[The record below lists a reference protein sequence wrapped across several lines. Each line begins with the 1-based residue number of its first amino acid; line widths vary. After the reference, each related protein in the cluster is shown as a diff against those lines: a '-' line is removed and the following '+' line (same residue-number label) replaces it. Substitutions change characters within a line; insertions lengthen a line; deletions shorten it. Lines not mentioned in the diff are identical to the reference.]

1 MKIVILDG
9 YTLNPGDL
17 DWSPLKELG
26 SCVIHPRTEVEQ
38 IVDRAQ
44 DAEILLTNK
53 TVLSAA
59 TLAVLPKLKYIG
71 VLATGVNVVD
81 LEAAKKH
88 NIIVTNVPG
97 YSTQSVAQMVFA
109 LLLEM
114 TQHVGHHAG
123 MVQQGDWVTCTDF
136 SFRDRPLV
144 ELAGKTLGVVGY
156 GQIGQQVAR
165 IARAFGMEVL
175 VQTAHPE
182 KYLQQTEHE
191 FVDIDKL
198 FSDSDVISL
207 NCPLTEATENLV
219 DTAHLAR
226 VKQGALLI
234 NTGRGQLINEE
245 AVAEAL
251 EEGYLGGYATDVLSQ
266 EPPTADNPLFSAPNC
281 IITPHIAWA
290 TAEARQR
297 LLDIVVTNI
306 AAFQNATPQNRVA

>member
-17 DWSPLKELG
+17 DWAPLKELG
-26 SCVIHPRTEVEQ
+26 SCIIHPRTDIEQ
-38 IVDRAQ
+38 IVERVD
-44 DAEILLTNK
+44 DAEVVLTNK
-53 TVLSAA
+53 TVLSAD
-59 TLAVLPKLKYIG
+59 TLALLPTVKYIG
-71 VLATGVNVVD
+71 VLATGVNIVD

-88 NIIVTNVPG
+88 HIVVTNVPG
-97 YSTQSVAQMVFA
+97 YSTHSVAQMVFA

-123 MVQQGDWVTCTDF
+123 MVQQGDWVTCDDF
-136 SFRDRPLV
+136 SFRDRPLI
-144 ELAGKTLGVVGY
+144 ELTGKTLGVVGY
-156 GQIGQQVAR
+156 GQIGQQVVR
-165 IARAFGMEVL
+165 IAKACGMEVL

-182 KYLQQTEHE
+182 KYQEAELE

-198 FSDSDVISL
+198 FSDSDIISL
-207 NCPLTEATENLV
+207 NCPLTEETRTLV

-266 EPPTADNPLFSAPNC
+266 EPPAEDNPLFSAPNC
-281 IITPHIAWA
+281 LITPHIAWA
-290 TAEARQR
+290 TIEARQR
-297 LLDIVVTNI
+297 LLDIVVANI
-306 AAFQNATPQNRVA
+306 VAFQNGAPQNQVT

>member
-1 MKIVILDG
+1 MKIIVLDG

-17 DWSPLKELG
+17 DWAPLKELG
-26 SCVIHPRTEVEQ
+26 PCVIHPRIAVEQ
-38 IVDRAQ
+38 IVEKAHDG
-44 DAEILLTNK
+44 EILLTNK
-53 TVLSAA
+53 TVLSAE
-59 TLAVLPKLKYIG
+59 TLALLPNLQYIG

-97 YSTQSVAQMVFA
+97 YSTNSVAQMVFA

-123 MVQQGDWVTCTDF
+123 MVRDGDWATCADF
-136 SFRDRPLV
+136 SFRDRPLI

-156 GQIGQQVAR
+156 GQIGQQVVQ
-165 IARAFGMEVL
+165 IARAFGMKVL

-182 KYLQQTEHE
+182 KYQHESEPE
-191 FVDIDKL
+191 FVDIDRL
-198 FSDSDVISL
+198 FSDSDIISL
-207 NCPLTEATENLV
+207 NCPLTEATRTMV

-245 AVAEAL
+245 AVAVAL

-266 EPPTADNPLFSAPNC
+266 EPPNKDNPLLSAPNC
-281 IITPHIAWA
+281 LITPHIAWA
-290 TAEARQR
+290 TNEARQR
-297 LLDIVVTNI
+297 LLDIVVANI
-306 AAFQNATPQNRVA
+306 AAFQNGEPQNRVA

>member
-1 MKIVILDG
+1 MKIVVLDG

-17 DWSPLKELG
+17 DWGPLKALG
-26 SCVIHPRTEVEQ
+26 TCVIHSRTALDQ
-38 IVDRAQ
+38 IVERAK
-44 DAEILLTNK
+44 DAEIVLTNK
-53 TVLSAA
+53 TVLSAE
-59 TLAVLPKLKYIG
+59 TLNLLPKLQYIG

-81 LEAAKKH
+81 LNAAKEH
-88 NIIVTNVPG
+88 NIVVTNVPG
-97 YSTQSVAQMVFA
+97 YSTGSVAQMVFA

-114 TQHVGHHAG
+114 TQHVGHHAQR
-123 MVQQGDWVTCTDF
+123 VKQGDWATCPDF
-136 SFRDRPLV
+136 SFRDHPLI
-144 ELAGKTLGVVGY
+144 ELSEKTIGIVGY

-165 IARAFGMEVL
+165 IARMFGMRVL

-182 KYLQQTEHE
+182 KYPQEKELE

-207 NCPLTEATENLV
+207 NCPLTETTENLV
-219 DTAHLAR
+219 NTARLAR

-234 NTGRGQLINEE
+234 NTGRGQLIDEE

-266 EPPTADNPLFSAPNC
+266 EPPTEDNPLFTAPNC

-290 TAEARQR
+290 TTEARQR
-297 LLDIVVTNI
+297 LLAIVVANI
-306 AAFQNATPQNRVA
+306 AAFQNAAPQNRVA

>member
-17 DWSPLKELG
+17 DWAPLKELG
-26 SCVIHPRTEVEQ
+26 SCIIHPRTDVEQ
-38 IVDRAQ
+38 IVDRAH
-44 DAEILLTNK
+44 DAEIILTNK
-53 TVLSAA
+53 TVLSAD
-59 TLAVLPKLKYIG
+59 TLALLPTVKYIG
-71 VLATGVNVVD
+71 VLATGVNIVD

-88 NIIVTNVPG
+88 DIIVTNVPG

-114 TQHVGHHAG
+114 TLHVGHHAG
-123 MVQQGDWVTCTDF
+123 MVKQGDWVSCADF
-136 SFRDRPLV
+136 SFRDRPLI

-156 GQIGQQVAR
+156 GQIGQQVAQ
-165 IARAFGMEVL
+165 IASAFGMQVL

-182 KYLQQTEHE
+182 KYQETEFE

-198 FSDSDVISL
+198 FSDSDIISL
-207 NCPLTEATENLV
+207 NCPLTEETRTLV

-266 EPPTADNPLFSAPNC
+266 EPPAEDNPLFSAPNC
-281 IITPHIAWA
+281 LITPHIAWA
-290 TAEARQR
+290 TNEARQR
-297 LLDIVVTNI
+297 LLDIVVANI
-306 AAFQNATPQNRVA
+306 VAFQNGDPQNRVA

>member
-1 MKIVILDG
+1 MKIVVLDG

-17 DWSPLKELG
+17 DWTRLKELG
-26 SCVIHPRTEVEQ
+26 SCIIHPRT
-38 IVDRAQ
+38 DRALVAERGH

-53 TVLSAA
+53 TVISADTIA
-59 TLAVLPKLKYIG
+59 MLPSLKYIG

-88 NIIVTNVPG
+88 NIVVTNVPG
-97 YSTQSVAQMVFA
+97 YSTGSVAQMVFA

-114 TQHVGHHAG
+114 TQHVGHHAA
-123 MVQQGDWVTCTDF
+123 MVEQGDWVACPDF
-136 SFRDRPLV
+136 SFRDRPLT
-144 ELAGKTLGVVGY
+144 ELAGKTIGVVGY
-156 GQIGQQVAR
+156 GQIGQQVTQ
-165 IARAFGMEVL
+165 IAKAFGMQVL

-182 KYLQQTEHE
+182 KYRHATDLE

-198 FSDSDVISL
+198 FSDSHIISL

-226 VKQGALLI
+226 VQQGALLI
-234 NTGRGQLINEE
+234 NTGRGQLINEK

-266 EPPTADNPLFSAPNC
+266 EPPAADNPLLSAPNC
-281 IITPHIAWA
+281 LITPHIAWA

-297 LLDIVVTNI
+297 LLDIVVANV
-306 AAFQNATPQNRVA
+306 AAFQHGTPQNRVA

>member
-17 DWSPLKELG
+17 DWAPLKELG
-26 SCVIHPRTEVEQ
+26 SCIIHPRTDVEQ
-38 IVDRAQ
+38 IVDRAH
-44 DAEILLTNK
+44 DAEIILTNK
-53 TVLSAA
+53 TVLSAD
-59 TLAVLPKLKYIG
+59 TLALLPTVKYIG
-71 VLATGVNVVD
+71 VLATGVNIVD

-88 NIIVTNVPG
+88 DIIVTNVPG

-123 MVQQGDWVTCTDF
+123 MVKQGDWVSCADF
-136 SFRDRPLV
+136 SFRDRPLI

-156 GQIGQQVAR
+156 GQIGQQVAQ
-165 IARAFGMEVL
+165 IASAFGMQVL

-182 KYLQQTEHE
+182 KYQETEFE

-198 FSDSDVISL
+198 FSDSDIISL
-207 NCPLTEATENLV
+207 NCPLTEETRTLV

-266 EPPTADNPLFSAPNC
+266 EPPAEDNPLFSAPNC
-281 IITPHIAWA
+281 LITPHIAWA

-297 LLDIVVTNI
+297 LLDIVVANI
-306 AAFQNATPQNRVA
+306 VAFQNGDPQNRVA

>member
-1 MKIVILDG
+1 MKIVVLDG

-17 DWSPLKELG
+17 DWAPLKKLG
-26 SCVIHPRTEVEQ
+26 SCIIHPRTDTEQ
-38 IVDRAQ
+38 IIERAN
-44 DAEILLTNK
+44 DAEVLLTNK
-53 TVLSAA
+53 TVLSAE
-59 TLAVLPKLKYIG
+59 TLALLPKVKYIG

-88 NIIVTNVPG
+88 NIIVSNVPG

-114 TQHVGHHAG
+114 TLQVGHHAG
-123 MVQQGDWVTCTDF
+123 LVQRGDWATCADF
-136 SFRDRPLV
+136 SFRDRPLI
-144 ELAGKTLGVVGY
+144 ELAGKTLGIVGY
-156 GQIGQQVAR
+156 GQIGQQVAQ
-165 IARAFGMEVL
+165 IARAFGMKVL
-175 VQTAHPE
+175 VRTAHPE
-182 KYLQQTEHE
+182 KYQETAID

-198 FSDSDVISL
+198 FSDADIISL
-207 NCPLTEATENLV
+207 NCPLTDETHTLV
-219 DTAHLAR
+219 DAAHLAR

-266 EPPTADNPLFSAPNC
+266 EPPSEDNPLFSAPNC
-281 IITPHIAWA
+281 LITPHIAWA

-297 LLDIVVTNI
+297 LLDIVVANI
-306 AAFQNATPQNRVA
+306 VAFQNGTPKNRVV

>member
-17 DWSPLKELG
+17 DWAPLKELG
-26 SCVIHPRTEVEQ
+26 SCIIHPRTDVEQ
-38 IVDRAQ
+38 IVDRAH
-44 DAEILLTNK
+44 DAEIILTNK
-53 TVLSAA
+53 TVLSAD
-59 TLAVLPKLKYIG
+59 TLALLPTVKYIG
-71 VLATGVNVVD
+71 VLATGVNIVD

-88 NIIVTNVPG
+88 DIIVTNVPG

-114 TQHVGHHAG
+114 TLHVGHHAG
-123 MVQQGDWVTCTDF
+123 MVKQGDWVSCADF
-136 SFRDRPLV
+136 SFRDRPLI

-156 GQIGQQVAR
+156 GQIGQQVAQ
-165 IARAFGMEVL
+165 IASAFGMQVL

-182 KYLQQTEHE
+182 KYQETEFE

-198 FSDSDVISL
+198 FSDSDIISL
-207 NCPLTEATENLV
+207 NCPLTEETRTLV

-251 EEGYLGGYATDVLSQ
+251 EEGYLGGYATDVLSL
-266 EPPTADNPLFSAPNC
+266 EPPAEGNPLFSAPNC
-281 IITPHIAWA
+281 LITPHIAWA

-297 LLDIVVTNI
+297 LLDIVVANI
-306 AAFQNATPQNRVA
+306 VAFQNGDPQNRVA

>member
-1 MKIVILDG
+1 MKIVVLDG
-9 YTLNPGDL
+9 YTLNSGDL
-17 DWSPLKELG
+17 DWTPLKELG
-26 SCVIHPRTEVEQ
+26 SCIIYPRTDVSQ
-38 IVDRAQ
+38 IVDRAL

-53 TVLSAA
+53 TVLSAE
-59 TLAVLPKLKYIG
+59 TLDMLPNVKYIG

-81 LEAAKKH
+81 LDAAQQH
-88 NIIVTNVPG
+88 HIIVSNVPG

-114 TQHVGHHAG
+114 TQHVGHHAER
-123 MVQQGDWVTCTDF
+123 VQQGDWMACPDF
-136 SFRDRPLV
+136 SFRNRPLI

-156 GQIGQQVAR
+156 GQIGQQVCR
-165 IARAFGMEVL
+165 IAQAFGMQIL
-175 VQTAHPE
+175 VHTAHPE
-182 KYLQQTEHE
+182 EYQKESGLE

-207 NCPLTEATENLV
+207 NCPLTEETKNLV

-251 EEGYLGGYATDVLSQ
+251 QEGYLGGYATDVLSQ
-266 EPPTADNPLFSAPNC
+266 EPPTEDNPLFSAPNC
-281 IITPHIAWA
+281 LMTPHIAWA
-290 TAEARQR
+290 TIEARQR
-297 LLDIVVTNI
+297 LLDIVVANV
-306 AAFQNATPQNRVA
+306 AAFQNMTPQNRVA

>member
-17 DWSPLKELG
+17 DWAPLKELG
-26 SCVIHPRTEVEQ
+26 SCIIHPRTDVEQ
-38 IVDRAQ
+38 IVDRVD
-44 DAEILLTNK
+44 DAEIILTNK
-53 TVLSAA
+53 TVLSAD
-59 TLAVLPKLKYIG
+59 TLALLPTVKYIG

-81 LEAAKKH
+81 LEAAKKY
-88 NIIVTNVPG
+88 NIVVTNVPG

-114 TQHVGHHAG
+114 TLHVGHHAG
-123 MVQQGDWVTCTDF
+123 MVQQGDWVTCDDF
-136 SFRDRPLV
+136 SFRDRPLI

-156 GQIGQQVAR
+156 GQIGQQVAQ
-165 IARAFGMEVL
+165 IAKAFGMEIL

-182 KYLQQTEHE
+182 KYQEAEFE

-198 FSDSDVISL
+198 FSDSDIISL
-207 NCPLTEATENLV
+207 NCPLTEETRTLV

-251 EEGYLGGYATDVLSQ
+251 EKGSLGGYATDVLSQ
-266 EPPTADNPLFSAPNC
+266 EPPAEDNPLFSAPNC
-281 IITPHIAWA
+281 LITPHIAWA

-297 LLDIVVTNI
+297 LLDIVVANI
-306 AAFQNATPQNRVA
+306 AAFQNGDPQNRVT